1 MQWDYGQV
9 LSIKGLDLPKAVE
22 IHFCV
27 YTDST
32 TIPAV
37 GITTDDHTDV
47 EIPDGLLRQ
56 DRELR
61 AYVYVADLEQ
71 GKTVRTVNIPI
82 QSRQKP
88 EIPHTPEDTEV
99 FREAIKAVNN
109 SADRAE
115 TAANTS
121 DQNAKK
127 TAEDRVAIAEMVE
140 TVSGIE
146 QQVQDVK
153 KYAGKAET
161 AASNAALSEQK
172 AKESETAALQAK
184 ADAETA
190 KGSAE
195 TAAGKTAEDRT
206 AVESAK
212 EEVLQAKQQVSTDR
226 AEVEAVERKVAQMG
240 NAIPQAVLEGVQA
253 VGSAGAAEKQGI
265 VQAGT
270 EQKSA
275 VESAGTKAVE
285 DINLAKK
292 TATDAVDTAKTGA
305 IKAVQAAAQEI
316 VADRQQIGQN
326 KEEVAR
332 LKEAL
337 KALDNVVTLEK
348 SVELIQ
354 YMWTIFP
361 INIKSGDV
369 IIIKNPN
376 GLYLPAR
383 TLSAL
388 SETSKVE
395 EFNINSDK
403 EYIFKATKD
412 AVGIAFYQE
421 TSPIENIEVIRY
433 GMDKDVTELR
443 TKVDIIANYNVE
455 KRYNDFANYENAY
468 VDANGE
474 LASTMSWRTTDYIEC
489 ASIVD
494 RKIRIY
500 CKQLPNVQYISYY
513 NKYKCHIGG
522 IVGTKNMYV
531 TENLVIPVNA
541 HYIRISFLED
551 NAQYYSYDVSRQLE
565 SAMAI
570 QKTSNPLY
578 GKKIA
583 CTGDSITAATDSVPG
598 NGYADLIAKGNG
610 ATVSNHAIWGAVL
623 AQGKTN
629 ADGTPKG
636 CIYDTIAQMP
646 ADADVVLMSGGINDA
661 DYWNE
666 PSYWGTM
673 TGDYTSALD
682 TKTFAGALEAMCK
695 DALLKWAGKP
705 IIYVIEHK
713 MTNNFNSDYGKHFEE
728 VEYPL
733 IKKILE
739 KWGISCVDLYK
750 GMPSLSFVHDYK
762 KRYSVDNKGVHP
774 NVEGYLK
781 FYVPRVESEI
791 IRLLR

>member
-1 MQWDYGQV
+1 MITAIFNPSDKSITTKKVMQWDYGQV

-61 AYVYVADLEQ
+61 AYVYVADMEQ

-88 EIPHTPEDTEV
+88 EIPHTPEDTEL

-326 KEEVAR
+326 KE
-332 LKEAL
+332 
-337 KALDNVVTLEK
+337 
-348 SVELIQ
+348 
-354 YMWTIFP
+354 
-361 INIKSGDV
+361 
-369 IIIKNPN
+369 
-376 GLYLPAR
+376 
-383 TLSAL
+383 
-388 SETSKVE
+388 
-395 EFNINSDK
+395 
-403 EYIFKATKD
+403 
-412 AVGIAFYQE
+412 
-421 TSPIENIEVIRY
+421 
-433 GMDKDVTELR
+433 
-443 TKVDIIANYNVE
+443 
-455 KRYNDFANYENAY
+455 
-468 VDANGE
+468 
-474 LASTMSWRTTDYIEC
+474 
-489 ASIVD
+489 
-494 RKIRIY
+494 
-500 CKQLPNVQYISYY
+500 
-513 NKYKCHIGG
+513 
-522 IVGTKNMYV
+522 
-531 TENLVIPVNA
+531 
-541 HYIRISFLED
+541 
-551 NAQYYSYDVSRQLE
+551 
-565 SAMAI
+565 
-570 QKTSNPLY
+570 
-578 GKKIA
+578 
-583 CTGDSITAATDSVPG
+583 
-598 NGYADLIAKGNG
+598 
-610 ATVSNHAIWGAVL
+610 
-623 AQGKTN
+623 
-629 ADGTPKG
+629 
-636 CIYDTIAQMP
+636 
-646 ADADVVLMSGGINDA
+646 
-661 DYWNE
+661 
-666 PSYWGTM
+666 
-673 TGDYTSALD
+673 
-682 TKTFAGALEAMCK
+682 
-695 DALLKWAGKP
+695 
-705 IIYVIEHK
+705 
-713 MTNNFNSDYGKHFEE
+713 
-728 VEYPL
+728 
-733 IKKILE
+733 
-739 KWGISCVDLYK
+739 
-750 GMPSLSFVHDYK
+750 
-762 KRYSVDNKGVHP
+762 
-774 NVEGYLK
+774 
-781 FYVPRVESEI
+781 
-791 IRLLR
+791 